1 MSLIGLARQIP
12 NALSWMRILCALG
25 LFLFVPF
32 SLWFMVLYIFA
43 GVSDMIDGLIARKLN
58 AGSVFGANLDSASD
72 LVFACIGLYILL
84 PVVDFPA
91 WAAPVAI
98 GLVSTRFIS
107 MAIAGVRFKQFVML
121 HTIGNKVFVGIAWLI
136 FLIYPLVSDI
146 TVFLIIGCI
155 IGFITCL
162 EDLMINATSKE
173 PAYNNKGFLFKKVEN
188 DQKVDP

>member
-1 MSLIGLARQIP
+1 MKIAKQIP
-12 NALSWMRILCALG
+12 NTLSYMRILCALG

-32 SLWFMVLYIFA
+32 SFWFMALYIFA

-58 AGSVFGANLDSASD
+58 AGSVFGANLDSVAD
-72 LVFACIGLYILL
+72 LMFACIGLYILL

-107 MAIAGVRFKQFVML
+107 MTIAGFRFKQFVML
-121 HTIGNKVFVGIAWLI
+121 HTIGNKVFVAIAWLI
-136 FLIYPLVSDI
+136 FLIYPFVNDI
-146 TVFLIIGCI
+146 TIFLIIGCV

-162 EDLMINATSKE
+162 EDLIINSTSKE
-173 PAYNNKGFLFKKVEN
+173 PAYNDKGFLFRKK
-188 DQKVDP
+188 DTSGTDSA

>member
-12 NALSWMRILCALG
+12 NALSWMRILCAFG

-32 SLWFMVLYIFA
+32 SFWFMVLYIFA
-43 GVSDMIDGLIARKLN
+43 GVSDMIDGTIARKLN
-58 AGSVFGANLDSASD
+58 AGSVFGANLDSISD

-84 PVVDFPA
+84 PAVDFPA

-107 MAIAGVRFKQFVML
+107 MAIAGIRFKKVVML

-136 FLIYPLVSDI
+136 FIIYPFVNDI
-146 TVFLIIGCI
+146 TTILIIGCV

-162 EDLMINATSKE
+162 EDLTHNATSKE
-173 PAYNNKGFLFKKVEN
+173 PAYNNKGYLFKKVDRE
-188 DQKVDP
+188 QQVDS